1 MAQGITSLEEIM
13 SVDKRDIIRCN
24 AFSLLMQRGYAKT
37 SYTAIAELS
46 GRKRTLVQ
54 YYYPKRASFCWI
66 SRRSS
71 SNARTSSS
79 RESMPNRA
87 IASWIS
93 SPTAKSTST
102 CCCAMNP

>member
-54 YYYPKRASFCWI
+54 YYYPKRASFAGFRAEAHRMLVRVHRAKACRI
-66 SRRSS
+66 GRLLRGFLHQ
-71 SNARTSSS
+71 R
-79 RESMPNRA
+79 PNPLPRA
-87 IASWIS
+87 A
-93 SPTAKSTST
+93 AQ
-102 CCCAMNP
+102 